1 MEGTFTSHLLLTK
14 FRLDVIL
21 SVGNLLRTIQLS
33 LSPDRINPFLP
44 MANSAERRNS
54 DMLLMNAI
62 PLINAILDN
71 NEIVRCQTYHGVCDV
86 SL

>member
-1 MEGTFTSHLLLTK
+1 
-14 FRLDVIL
+14 
-21 SVGNLLRTIQLS
+21 
-33 LSPDRINPFLP
+33 

-62 PLINAILDN
+62 LLINAILNN